1 MRRNPGTYHL
11 MKMTSATTRTRR
23 PPRTGATSAPPSGHA
38 APPAPLPPG
47 ASVGLW
53 TQRPPAQ
60 SAPPANPLAPPAPW
74 ARNATKSPT
83 PHYPFPPPARPTLPP
98 LSREWMWNGAVSKLH
113 SRSSTLCGVHNPAS
127 SAIHSSPSSPA
138 LGIPNTPVSTTLCLY
153 CALEFP
159 PGPSQRPGICHCPA
173 VVPEVFR
180 NLLCCLLCWGS

>member
-138 LGIPNTPVSTTLCLY
+138 LGTHPAVRPAAGGHNTPL
-153 CALEFP
+153 A
-159 PGPSQRPGICHCPA
+159 PGPRAPCPFGLGQPGRRTLESRA
-173 VVPEVFR
+173 LGVE
-180 NLLCCLLCWGS
+180 GKAD